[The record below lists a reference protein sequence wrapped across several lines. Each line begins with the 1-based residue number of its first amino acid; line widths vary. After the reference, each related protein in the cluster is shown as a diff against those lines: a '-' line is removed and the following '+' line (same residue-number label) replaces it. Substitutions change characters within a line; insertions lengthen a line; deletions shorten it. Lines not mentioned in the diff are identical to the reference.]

1 MAGNTGN
8 QTWEESMSEQ
18 ENGDCVDV
26 TYGIINGVFIRKVPM
41 TVVVYPEIAEQIE
54 QLIRTL
60 EHVYELG
67 IRRGMIMKEYA
78 ASSGSNN
85 CTCSKSNNDN
95 I

>member
-1 MAGNTGN
+1 MAGNAGN
-8 QTWEESMSEQ
+8 QNCEESMSEQ
-18 ENGDCVDV
+18 ENGDSVDV
-26 TYGIINGVFIRKVPM
+26 TYGIIINGVFIRKVPM

-85 CTCSKSNNDN
+85 CACNNDV
-95 I
+95 